1 MLRSY
6 LAKRRIR
13 KFLTLMPRT
22 LFQDYGR
29 FDEYTPGQ
37 VKTAAKKLGYEDL
50 DLIEVAVGI
59 YCDAEAAKAFGIDEA
74 LRKRYK
80 GYSQEYNVSV
90 DQVVGSSGIEVSGGS
105 D

>member
-6 LAKRRIR
+6 FAKRRIR

-22 LFQDYGR
+22 LFRDYGR
-29 FDEYTPGQ
+29 FDEYTQGQ
-37 VKTAAKKLGYEDL
+37 VETAARKLGYEDR

-59 YCDAEAAKAFGIDEA
+59 YCDAEAAKAFGIDEP

-80 GYSQEYNVSV
+80 GYSQQYSVSV
-90 DQVVGSSGIEVSGGS
+90 DQVVGSSGIDVSGSS